1 MAAAD
6 EAVDALRGLPES
18 PQLARVLAR
27 RSQLA
32 MLRDDAN
39 ADALGREALEVAT
52 RVGDK
57 FAIVNARI
65 NIATTA
71 GLRGSAPD
79 PGVMLETIDT
89 AREAGAVE
97 EAFRALVN
105 FLWSSSGYLSVDEVE
120 TVRQEALVRLSELA
134 TPAGLDAYLDLS
146 LIAQHLLPAGRW
158 DEARQLLNRIDG
170 ERLTPT
176 NRLPWL
182 GVVALLALRGGD
194 LETARVRVREQHD
207 LAVRT
212 GEPQRII
219 PMACA
224 LLPWAALAGER
235 EELRA
240 VAGEVPTLI
249 AERWSAVISV
259 LPAVRALAFAGEVEL
274 LRRWTQSLG
283 GAAARH
289 PGGRGPTSHLAAE
302 GLLALHESRTDEA
315 VDKLTRAAST
325 ERGLG
330 YLFDAATLDLD
341 VAAALEAAGDGAR
354 ATTLRADAEALLT
367 SIGCVNPL

>member
-6 EAVDALRGLPES
+6 EAVDVLRGLPES

-32 MLRDDAN
+32 MLRDDTN

-57 FAIVNARI
+57 FAIVNTQI
-65 NIATTA
+65 NIATVA
-71 GLRGSAPD
+71 GMRGTAPD
-79 PGVMLETIDT
+79 PVGMLETIDT
-89 AREAGAVE
+89 AREAGAIE

-105 FLWSSSGYLSVDEVE
+105 FLWSSSGYLSVDEVDA
-120 TVRQEALVRLSELA
+120 VRREALGRLTGLV
-134 TPAGLDAYLDLS
+134 TPAGLDAYLDIS
-146 LIAQHLLPAGRW
+146 LVAQHFLPAGRW
-158 DEARQLLNRIDG
+158 DEARQLLSRIDG

-176 NRLPWL
+176 NRMPWL
-182 GVVALLALRGGD
+182 GVVALLALRSGD
-194 LETARVRVREQHD
+194 LGNAGARVAEQYA

-240 VAGEVPTLI
+240 VAGEVPTLV

-259 LPAVRALAFAGEVEL
+259 LPALRALAFAGEVEL
-274 LRRWTQSLG
+274 LHRWAESVG
-283 GAAARH
+283 GAAERDR
-289 PGGRGPTSHLAAE
+289 GGRGPTSHLAAE
-302 GLLALHESRTDEA
+302 GLLALHESRPEEA
-315 VDKLTRAAST
+315 VDKLMRAAAT
-325 ERGLG
+325 DRGLG

-341 VAAALEAAGDGAR
+341 VAAALEAAGDSAR
-354 ATTLRADAEALLT
+354 ATTVRSEAEAFLA

>member
-1 MAAAD
+1 MATAD

-39 ADALGREALEVAT
+39 ADVLGREALEVAT

-57 FAIVNARI
+57 FAIVNAQI
-65 NIATTA
+65 NLATTA

-79 PGVMLETIDT
+79 PGVMLDTIDT
-89 AREAGAVE
+89 ARQAGAIE

-105 FLWSSSGYLSVDEVE
+105 FLWSSSGYLSVDEVDAI
-120 TVRQEALVRLSELA
+120 RREALARLTGLA

-158 DEARQLLNRIDG
+158 DEARQLLSGIEG

-194 LETARVRVREQHD
+194 LATAGERVREQHE
-207 LAVRT
+207 LALRT

-235 EELRA
+235 AELRA

-259 LPAVRALAFAGEVEL
+259 LPAVRALAYAGELEL
-274 LRRWTQSLG
+274 LRRWTASVG
-283 GAAARH
+283 RAADRDR
-289 PGGRGPTSHLAAE
+289 GGRGPTSHLAAE
-302 GLLALHESRTDEA
+302 GLVALHESRPEEA
-315 VDKLTRAAST
+315 VDKLTRAAAT
-325 ERGLG
+325 DRGLG
-330 YLFDAATLDLD
+330 YQFDAATLDLD
-341 VAAALEAAGDGAR
+341 VAAALEAAGDSAR
-354 ATTLRADAEALLT
+354 ATAARSEAEAFLA

>member
-1 MAAAD
+1 
-6 EAVDALRGLPES
+6 
-18 PQLARVLAR
+18 
-27 RSQLA
+27 
-32 MLRDDAN
+32 
-39 ADALGREALEVAT
+39 
-52 RVGDK
+52 VGDK

-65 NIATTA
+65 NITTIA
-71 GLRGSAPD
+71 ALRGSAPD

-89 AREAGAVE
+89 AREAGAIE

-105 FLWSSSGYLSVDEVE
+105 FLWSSSGYLPVDEVE
-120 TVRQEALVRLSELA
+120 AFRQEALVRLTGLA

-158 DEARQLLNRIDG
+158 DEARQLLSRIDG

-182 GVVALLALRGGD
+182 GAVALLALRVGD
-194 LETARVRVREQHD
+194 LDTAGARVREQHD
-207 LAVRT
+207 LAVQT

-224 LLPWAALAGER
+224 LLPWAVLSGESG
-235 EELRA
+235 ELRA

-249 AERWSAVISV
+249 AGRWSAVISV
-259 LPAVRALAFAGEVEL
+259 LPALRALAFAGEVEL
-274 LRRWTQSLG
+274 LRHWKDSLG
-283 GAAARH
+283 RAAARDS
-289 PGGRGPTSHLAAE
+289 GGRLPTSHLAAE
-302 GLLALHESRTDEA
+302 GLLALHESRPEEA
-315 VDKLTRAAST
+315 VDKLTRAAAT

-330 YLFDAATLDLD
+330 YLFDAAALDLD
-341 VAAALEAAGDGAR
+341 VAAALEAADDSAR
-354 ATTLRADAEALLT
+354 AATLRAEAEAFLA

>member
-1 MAAAD
+1 
-6 EAVDALRGLPES
+6 
-18 PQLARVLAR
+18 
-27 RSQLA
+27 
-32 MLRDDAN
+32 
-39 ADALGREALEVAT
+39 
-52 RVGDK
+52 
-57 FAIVNARI
+57 
-65 NIATTA
+65 
-71 GLRGSAPD
+71 
-79 PGVMLETIDT
+79 MLETIDT
-89 AREAGAVE
+89 AREAGAIE

-120 TVRQEALVRLSELA
+120 AVRQEALVRLTGLA

-146 LIAQHLLPAGRW
+146 LVAQHLLPAGRW
-158 DEARQLLNRIDG
+158 DEAQQLLSRIDG

-194 LETARVRVREQHD
+194 LDTAAGRVREQHD

-224 LLPWAALAGER
+224 LLPWAALSGEL
-235 EELRA
+235 EELRV

-259 LPAVRALAFAGEVEL
+259 LPAVRALAFAGELEL
-274 LRRWTQSLG
+274 LRHWTDSLG
-283 GAAARH
+283 RAAARD

-302 GLLALHESRTDEA
+302 GLLALHERRLDEA
-315 VDKLTRAAST
+315 VEKLTRAAET

-341 VAAALEAAGDGAR
+341 VASALEAAGHSAR
-354 ATTLRADAEALLT
+354 ATTLRGEAEAFLT